1 MAEIT
6 AVKSWAD
13 HNRAWMELL
22 VEKIRVCSCSALLSP
37 CYNMWLW
44 RQINYRKPCFKILQI
59 FHFTCSKLQ
68 LWLSCRTYFFKYA
81 CVMISGELCK
91 SLEHHKKVRRS
102 AFYFFLLLLLFLL
115 KTYDVQEF
123 CKLWCIVL
131 KKSDLILLPLFLISN
146 SKSIF
151 IVDRNRNAKDY
162 TN

>member
-1 MAEIT
+1 MVMAEIT

-68 LWLSCRTYFFKYA
+68 FWLSCKTFFFFQIWMRHDFWWTLQKPRT
-81 CVMISGELCK
+81 SLK
-91 SLEHHKKVRRS
+91 SEKECLL
-102 AFYFFLLLLLFLL
+102 FYKLLLLFLL

-123 CKLWCIVL
+123 CKLWWNFKL
-131 KKSDLILLPLFLISN
+131 KH
-146 SKSIF
+146 
-151 IVDRNRNAKDY
+151 
-162 TN
+162 

>member
-1 MAEIT
+1 MHDSSIVIAEIT

-68 LWLSCRTYFFKYA
+68 FWLSCKNYFFRILMRHDFWWTLQK
-81 CVMISGELCK
+81 LRP
-91 SLEHHKKVRRS
+91 SLNKKWEGVPS
-102 AFYFFLLLLLFLL
+102 IFLLFFKLLLLFLL

-123 CKLWCIVL
+123 CKLWWNFKL
-131 KKSDLILLPLFLISN
+131 MH
-146 SKSIF
+146 
-151 IVDRNRNAKDY
+151 
-162 TN
+162 

>member
-102 AFYFFLLLLLFLL
+102 AFYFFLTIVAFL
-115 KTYDVQEF
+115 
-123 CKLWCIVL
+123 
-131 KKSDLILLPLFLISN
+131 
-146 SKSIF
+146 
-151 IVDRNRNAKDY
+151 AKDLWRARILQIVMHSSKKVRSNITSIISDFKFQVY
-162 TN
+162 F

>member
-22 VEKIRVCSCSALLSP
+22 VEKIRVWSCSALLSP

-68 LWLSCRTYFFKYA
+68 FGLSCKTFFSNLDASWFLVNFAKAQNIVKKWEGVPSTFLNY
-81 CVMISGELCK
+81 CCFSCERPMTCK
-91 SLEHHKKVRRS
+91 NFANCDEILN
-102 AFYFFLLLLLFLL
+102 
-115 KTYDVQEF
+115 
-123 CKLWCIVL
+123 WCIE
-131 KKSDLILLPLFLISN
+131 K
-146 SKSIF
+146 
-151 IVDRNRNAKDY
+151 R
-162 TN
+162 